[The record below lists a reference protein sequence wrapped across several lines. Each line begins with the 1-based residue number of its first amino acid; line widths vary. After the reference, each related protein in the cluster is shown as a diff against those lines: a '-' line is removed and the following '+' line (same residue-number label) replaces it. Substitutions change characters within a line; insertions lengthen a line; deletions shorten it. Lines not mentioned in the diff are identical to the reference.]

1 MKVTIE
7 REIPESFATPE
18 QLADMTDAEIVELLR
33 EDPFELLDGAKWT
46 IEREEGERPDVAAK
60 VPDTCPAC
68 AAKRLHLAS
77 EREQWHPAAGEGK
90 SKEHG
95 AA

>member
-46 IEREEGERPDVAAK
+46 IEREE
-60 VPDTCPAC
+60 
-68 AAKRLHLAS
+68 
-77 EREQWHPAAGEGK
+77 REK
-90 SKEHG
+90 
-95 AA
+95 